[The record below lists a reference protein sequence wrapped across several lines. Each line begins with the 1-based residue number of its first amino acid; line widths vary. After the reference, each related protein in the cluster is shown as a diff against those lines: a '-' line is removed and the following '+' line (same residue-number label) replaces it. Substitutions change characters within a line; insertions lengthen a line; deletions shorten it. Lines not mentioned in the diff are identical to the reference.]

1 MTKTI
6 SDIIDLAGGPAA
18 IAKASASGKTVT
30 IWGVHRWRRNGI
42 RDVHWPMLIELSLGR
57 VSVDDL
63 YAANRALEKGRRR
76 PIPLASPDGQT
87 VAA

>member
-1 MTKTI
+1 MSKTI
-6 SDIIDLAGGPAA
+6 SDIIELAGGPAA
-18 IAKASASGKTVT
+18 IAKASASGKAVT

-76 PIPLASPDGQT
+76 PVPLARPNGHP
-87 VAA
+87 AAA